1 MMSDYAPRTIWQP
14 LIKPQRRVKG
24 AVIASRCEVLGV
36 CKGIPDK
43 CPKCPNKKM
52 IKKNGIN

>member
-1 MMSDYAPRTIWQP
+1 MMSDYVPRTIWQP
-14 LIKPQRRVKG
+14 LIKPHRRVKRV
-24 AVIASRCEVLGV
+24 VIASRCELLGV
-36 CKGIPDK
+36 CRGIPEK

>member
-14 LIKPQRRVKG
+14 LIKPHKRVKRD
-24 AVIASRCEVLGV
+24 VIASRCEVLGV

-43 CPKCPNKKM
+43 CPKCPNKK
-52 IKKNGIN
+52 IINFKR